1 MFRKVGGVM
10 KFFVRSTLAL
20 LVVSAAAASAAS
32 AQQLN
37 VVFLDSDRIGQQA
50 PSLQDA
56 RQRMQ
61 SEMTRLEGQAEL
73 ALAPLQEEFQRMA
86 QEFQQQQGTMTAERR
101 QQQQQALAQKQQE
114 IQRAGA
120 EFEQQAAAKQNE
132 ILGPALERINQVID
146 QLRQERG
153 YAFILDVAAGGVIAA
168 DPTLDITDEVLRRL
182 NAQANQGS

>member
-1 MFRKVGGVM
+1 M
-10 KFFVRSTLAL
+10 KLFVRSTLAL
-20 LVVSAAAASAAS
+20 LVLSVVAAGTVT
-32 AQQLN
+32 AQQGS
-37 VVFLDSDRIGQQA
+37 VVFLDSDRLGQQA
-50 PSLQDA
+50 PSLQEA

-61 SEMTRLEGQAEL
+61 SEMTRLESQAEL

-86 QEFQQQQGTMTAERR
+86 QDFQQQQGMMTAERR

-114 IQRAGA
+114 IQRRGA
-120 EFEQQAAAKQNE
+120 EFEQQAAQKQNE

-168 DPTLDITDEVLRRL
+168 DPSLDITNEVLRRL
-182 NAQANQGS
+182 NAQANR